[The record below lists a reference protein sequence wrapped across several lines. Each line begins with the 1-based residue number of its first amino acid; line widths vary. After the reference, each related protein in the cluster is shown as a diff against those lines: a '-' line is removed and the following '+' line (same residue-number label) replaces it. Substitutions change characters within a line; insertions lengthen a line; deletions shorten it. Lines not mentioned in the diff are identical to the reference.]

1 MAKYIPYREVKH
13 LQVFWGTCIFGSWIW
28 AGCHD
33 WKNLWKKKK
42 EKKESH
48 EIEEF
53 TLSEKKTN
61 HRHVSKYIQN
71 NVSLIKDSNES
82 SIVCMD
88 N

>member
-1 MAKYIPYREVKH
+1 MIERIS
-13 LQVFWGTCIFGSWIW
+13 G
-28 AGCHD
+28 
-33 WKNLWKKKK
+33 KKKK

-53 TLSEKKTN
+53 TLWEKKTN

>member
-1 MAKYIPYREVKH
+1 ME
-13 LQVFWGTCIFGSWIW
+13 
-28 AGCHD
+28 AGYELD
-33 WKNLWKKKK
+33 VMIERISGKKKKKK
-42 EKKESH
+42 ESR

-53 TLSEKKTN
+53 TLWEKKTN

-71 NVSLIKDSNES
+71 NLSLIKDSNES

>member
-1 MAKYIPYREVKH
+1 MY
-13 LQVFWGTCIFGSWIW
+13 FWKLDMSWMSW
-28 AGCHD
+28 LKESLG
-33 WKNLWKKKK
+33 KKKK

-53 TLSEKKTN
+53 TLWEKKTN
-61 HRHVSKYIQN
+61 HRNVSKYIQN